1 MERIADNLTHD
12 HAHCDGL
19 FADAENA
26 VAAAEW
32 GPATLAFAA
41 FRAATRL
48 HFAREETILFPEFE
62 ARAGM
67 PGGPTYVMRAE
78 HDQMRVTLE
87 ALGQALER
95 RDARAYLGLAET
107 LLMLMRQHNLKEE
120 QILYPM
126 ADRALAE
133 RADDIVRAMTDLD
146 SLAVI

>member
-1 MERIADNLTHD
+1 MDSISDNLTHD
-12 HAHCDGL
+12 HEHCDGL

-26 VAAAEW
+26 VAEAEW

-41 FRAATRL
+41 FRTATLL

-62 ARAGM
+62 ARTGM
-67 PGGPTYVMRAE
+67 QGGPTYVMRTE
-78 HDQMRVTLE
+78 HEQMRASLD

-95 RDARAYLGLAET
+95 RDARAYLGQSET
-107 LLMLMRQHNLKEE
+107 LLMLMRQHNMKEE

-133 RADDIVRAMTDLD
+133 DSDAIVRAMTGLD
-146 SLAVI
+146 SLPVV